1 MVSPPRR
8 VEVSNSK
15 EDHMAIVIN
24 EEECVGC
31 ETCVELCPNVF
42 EMNDDGD
49 KATVKNPDASDDCV
63 DEAIETCPNE
73 AISK

>member
-1 MVSPPRR
+1 MG
-8 VEVSNSK
+8 
-15 EDHMAIVIN
+15 ITIN

-31 ETCVELCPNVF
+31 ETCVELCPDVF

-49 KATVKNPDASDDCV
+49 KAVVKNPDATDDCV

>member
-1 MVSPPRR
+1 
-8 VEVSNSK
+8 
-15 EDHMAIVIN
+15 MAIVIN

>member
-1 MVSPPRR
+1 
-8 VEVSNSK
+8 
-15 EDHMAIVIN
+15 MAIVIN

-31 ETCVELCPNVF
+31 ETCVELCPSVF

-49 KATVKNPDASDDCV
+49 KAVVKNPDASDDCV
-63 DEAIETCPNE
+63 DEAVETCPNE

>member
-1 MVSPPRR
+1 
-8 VEVSNSK
+8 
-15 EDHMAIVIN
+15 MAIQIN

-31 ETCVELCPNVF
+31 ETCVELCPEVF

-49 KATVKNPDASDDCV
+49 KAVVKNPDATDDCV